1 MRKNITKTA
10 AFILGAATMC
20 VFGSFNVFAG
30 TWREEGWKYYD
41 ESGRALKGWIE
52 DAGKHYYLDKETG
65 SMKTSWL
72 KDGDGKWYF
81 LNTSTENGLGA
92 RLTGWQW
99 IDGYCYSF
107 TDKGIMEQSVKT
119 SDGYIVNELGRWT
132 DEKGAEKYEEGKGLS
147 SNGRIT
153 MVGENGESK
162 TEGRVSAST
171 ESREATVNTG
181 KSEGNVEK
189 KSTPVKNRVSGKSRA
204 GSGSGSGG
212 GSSSGSSG
220 GGSKGASG
228 ATGGNSGSGQ
238 SSGSSGGSDN
248 SGSSGSN
255 SGSGSGT
262 SGSSGSGGKSGES
275 GSTDATSGATS

>member
-81 LNTSTENGLGA
+81 LNTSTENGFGA

-162 TEGRVSAST
+162 TE
-171 ESREATVNTG
+171 SREATVTTG

-220 GGSKGASG
+220 GVSKGASG

-262 SGSSGSGGKSGES
+262 SGSSGSGGKSGGS